1 MKQFEKILEK
11 IARKNGTTPGDV
23 RDQMQRAIDQ
33 AYDHPAD
40 GAAPLWAE
48 LTFRGER
55 PTPEELVLQLAALL
69 QKNTTSAG

>member
-11 IARKNGTTPGDV
+11 IARENGTTPGEV

-33 AYDHPAD
+33 AYDHPAK

-48 LTFRGER
+48 LIFRGER

-69 QKNTTSAG
+69 QKNTTPAG

>member
-11 IARKNGTTPGDV
+11 IARENGTTPECV

-40 GAAPLWAE
+40 GAAPLWAG
-48 LTFRGER
+48 LGFRDER
-55 PTPEELVLQLAALL
+55 PTPEELVLQLAVLL
-69 QKNTTSAG
+69 QKKTTSAG